1 MRLPTFYQRQV
12 LFQSLVII
20 QRFGVLGK
28 RNIFIMSENLFVLE
42 APFIYIKL
50 KLSINLD
57 SKRIVTNTILFFY
70 SCVIKFIERQL
81 NEKNFSAKHNKKKE

>member
-1 MRLPTFYQRQV
+1 MKLPTFYQHQV

-28 RNIFIMSENLFVLE
+28 RNIFITPKNLFVLE
-42 APFIYIKL
+42 VPFIYIKL
-50 KLSINLD
+50 NLSINLD

-70 SCVIKFIERQL
+70 SCIIKFIERQL